1 MQPATR
7 PSVSLL
13 DPYSGSEPLPLYTT
27 TVVVTGGEAA
37 HGRSSGH
44 ARAATG
50 ELDLSLRLPVELG
63 GVGGGTNPE
72 QLFAA
77 GFAACFHGA
86 LTLVAMKRRV
96 RLPADLAVSARVTFQ
111 RDPSDG
117 LFELELDVE
126 VGMPG
131 VDPDD
136 ARALVVE
143 TEAICPYAK
152 MARGGIRHAVR
163 VIGAR

>member
-1 MQPATR
+1 MQRTTR

-13 DPYSGSEPLPLYTT
+13 DPYTGSEPLPLYTT
-27 TVVVTGGEAA
+27 TAVVTGGESA

-50 ELDLSLRLPVELG
+50 ELDLPLRLLVELG
-63 GVGGGTNPE
+63 GAGGGTNPE

-86 LTLVAMKRRV
+86 LTLVAMKRRIRV
-96 RLPADLAVSARVTFQ
+96 PPDLTISASATFQ

-117 LFELELDVE
+117 LSEIELDVE
-126 VGMPG
+126 VSMPG
-131 VDPDD
+131 VDLDD
-136 ARALVVE
+136 ARALVAE

>member
-1 MQPATR
+1 MHRTTR

-13 DPYSGSEPLPLYTT
+13 DRYTGSEPLSLYTT
-27 TVVVTGGEAA
+27 TVVVTGGESA

-44 ARAATG
+44 ARATTG
-50 ELDLSLRLPVELG
+50 ELDLPLRLPVELG
-63 GVGGGTNPE
+63 GAGGGTNPE

-96 RLPADLAVSARVTFQ
+96 RVPADLAISARATFQ

-117 LFELELDVE
+117 LFAIELEVE
-126 VGMPG
+126 VCMPG
-131 VDPDD
+131 VNLDD
-136 ARALVVE
+136 VRALVTE

-152 MARGGIRHAVR
+152 MARGGIRYAVH
-163 VIGAR
+163 VIGAM

>member
-1 MQPATR
+1 M
-7 PSVSLL
+7 
-13 DPYSGSEPLPLYTT
+13 GSEPLPLYTT
-27 TVVVTGGEAA
+27 TVTVTGGEST

-44 ARAATG
+44 ARAITG
-50 ELDLSLRLPVELG
+50 ELDLQLRLPTELG
-63 GVGGGTNPE
+63 GAGGGTNPE

-96 RLPADLAVSARVTFQ
+96 HLPADLSISARVVFQ

-117 LFELELDVE
+117 LFAIALDVG
-126 VGMPG
+126 VTMPG
-131 VDPDD
+131 VDDDD
-136 ARALVVE
+136 ARSLIAE

-152 MARGGIRHAVR
+152 MARQGIQHSVR
-163 VIGAR
+163 INGTR

>member
-1 MQPATR
+1 MHRTTR

-13 DPYSGSEPLPLYTT
+13 DPYTGSEPLPLYTT
-27 TVVVTGGEAA
+27 TVTVTGGEAA

-44 ARAATG
+44 ARSTTG
-50 ELDLSLRLPVELG
+50 ELDVSLRLPVELG

-86 LTLVAMKRRV
+86 LALVAMRRRV
-96 RLPADLAVSARVTFQ
+96 RLPPDLGITASATFQ
-111 RDPSDG
+111 RDPVDG
-117 LFELELDVE
+117 LFAIALDLE

-131 VDPDD
+131 VGATA
-136 ARALVVE
+136 ARELVAE

-152 MARGGIRHAVR
+152 MARDGIQHVVR
-163 VIGAR
+163 VTGTV

>member
-1 MQPATR
+1 MHRTTR

-13 DPYSGSEPLPLYTT
+13 DPYTGSEPLPLYTT
-27 TVVVTGGEAA
+27 TVTVTGGEAA

-44 ARAATG
+44 ARSTTG
-50 ELDLSLRLPVELG
+50 ELDVSLRLPVELG

-86 LTLVAMKRRV
+86 LALVAMRRRV
-96 RLPADLAVSARVTFQ
+96 RLPPDLAITASATFQ
-111 RDPSDG
+111 RDPVDG
-117 LFELELDVE
+117 LFAIALDLE

-131 VDPDD
+131 VGATA
-136 ARALVVE
+136 ARELVAE

-152 MARGGIRHAVR
+152 MARDGIQHVVR
-163 VIGAR
+163 VTGTV